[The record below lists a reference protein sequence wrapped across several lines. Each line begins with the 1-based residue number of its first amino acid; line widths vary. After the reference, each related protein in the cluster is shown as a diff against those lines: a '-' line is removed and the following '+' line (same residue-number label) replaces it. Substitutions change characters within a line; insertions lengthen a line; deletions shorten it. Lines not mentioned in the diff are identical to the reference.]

1 MDIYLL
7 EIKSTDIPIPMT
19 IIFSVVMAVIG
30 FVIGAL
36 RNHNKKIENK
46 LDKTEY
52 NFGKTEIEKNQDKFE
67 RSIKESLKDKVDRE
81 LYLKDINGI
90 YEKLNKHDEMADA
103 INRIELN
110 IVENKSEVNHI
121 KDTVDSIN
129 TTLKEITKTNIK
141 YERED

>member
-7 EIKSTDIPIPMT
+7 AIQSTDIPIPMT
-19 IIFSVVMAVIG
+19 IIFSVIMAVIG
-30 FVIGAL
+30 FLIGAL
-36 RNHNKKIENK
+36 KAHNKKIESK

-52 NFGKTEIEKNQDKFE
+52 NFSKTEIEKTQDKFE
-67 RSIKESLKDKVDRE
+67 KSIKESLKDKVDRE

-110 IVENKSEVNHI
+110 IVENKAEVNHI
-121 KDTVDSIN
+121 KSTVDSIN
-129 TTLKEITKTNIK
+129 TTLKGITKTNIK
-141 YERED
+141 YEREN

>member
-7 EIKSTDIPIPMT
+7 AIQSTDIPIPMT
-19 IIFSVVMAVIG
+19 IIFSVIMAVIG
-30 FVIGAL
+30 FLIGAL
-36 RNHNKKIENK
+36 KAHNKKIESK

-52 NFGKTEIEKNQDKFE
+52 NFSKTEIEKNQDKFE
-67 RSIKESLKDKVDRE
+67 KSIKESLKDKVDRE

-110 IVENKSEVNHI
+110 IVENKAEVNHI
-121 KDTVDSIN
+121 KSTVDSIN
-129 TTLKEITKTNIK
+129 TTLKGITKTNIK
-141 YERED
+141 YEREN